1 MNPRATSS
9 IVAALP
15 SSRMLLLFGGIVLL
29 SESSALATIL
39 FVAAGLS
46 FAATLLLATKLYR
59 ASGRRPQLDL
69 GVCDAPVPPEGRV
82 STYRKA
88 EAAGQMRARGIQP
101 SVDRAARFEQ
111 RQDGGSGR
119 SGTRRGREAPIRSAT
134 AST

>member
-59 ASGRRPQLDL
+59 ASARRPLLDEVAQGDGAAAATAVPAPCPSRA
-69 GVCDAPVPPEGRV
+69 GVP
-82 STYRKA
+82 
-88 EAAGQMRARGIQP
+88 RA
-101 SVDRAARFEQ
+101 
-111 RQDGGSGR
+111 
-119 SGTRRGREAPIRSAT
+119 SAT
-134 AST
+134 PPSRLKAA